1 MNKKLNKKLLNLIA
15 LCSGITATVA
25 LGVGGVVYSLRQ
37 EKNGGDEPVD
47 QKVLPESVYKFS
59 EDGKTLLGFQDAF
72 LNDPTSPI
80 YKDNFKNCD
89 TMEIP
94 AIVTSV
100 ADNAFFD
107 IPQSGDP
114 SSTIPS
120 FITRLTFAEGSHC
133 SSIGE
138 NAFFSFHH

>member
-25 LGVGGVVYSLRQ
+25 IGIGGIVYSIQ
-37 EKNGGDEPVD
+37 ENIHQIPLPYEVYEIDENN
-47 QKVLPESVYKFS
+47 
-59 EDGKTLLGFQDAF
+59 TLLGFQDAF